1 MDVAKSDG
9 VGGSSPAPLTLLVI
23 IGGIL
28 LASPIVGASN
38 QETTAEPSMVT
49 FTFEG
54 EFMFL
59 AQMEFEVFD
68 SDQNSVLR
76 SGAGN
81 HQLVL
86 APGQYNIEARANA
99 GPFSVGMESLE
110 FDSQEYSHVT
120 LTVQYVLVAEVVSV
134 LVLVSLALSL
144 LKATRRSFGR
154 LRRKRSISISS
165 NAHVEPTDD
174 MLAEQDPKSDGVRIH
189 LGPPPPEEEKVLRER
204 KSAEEES
211 LPEQEPVDDPYYPG
225 APGDRELAIKYG
237 LEWIKTPE
245 EEKGLRELW
254 EKENER
260 RKKRGSILI
269 SWLVWKEM
277 RRQDGEEY
285 ENSGDKAR
293 DNWLKTPEGKKA
305 AEDALGHLHIHAQDR
320 EYREKERKRRD
331 EGKNQEIREREE
343 WRRTMIEKKKD
354 VDDKIKELK
363 EKLKKLRKQREEW
376 RKSSPYE
383 RKKWPP
389 KGVLGWMVFI
399 SGFFGSDPGEG
410 TGLADAK
417 EDELVED
424 KLKEI
429 DKEIEELE
437 NELRLSGDAVASLSK
452 HVEAP
457 PPPAPDTSTEQQ
469 KPSVELHQLNLKFD
483 GQLVPNSDWGSV
495 ILDYTVSSVTHYF
508 NLGLNG
514 QWSVQNIAIFSG
526 EPPGT
531 RERVAMNFDLGINS
545 GTNVEAAAVSWS
557 LTPDILASPPPGIQP
572 LLLHSREYVINS
584 GIAGRKIEVARAV
597 PLIGALLCDPRE
609 SDPVAHAGFP
619 NEDCGLNECVPVA
632 VRNSIGWLN
641 KTHKLGIKDEIYNM
655 KNLKEVLRWNKRGV
669 KDSQW
674 YKRKDR
680 WMKSKNVPIKTMRY
694 RINDHKKLYA
704 AIKDKCD
711 VELNTKT
718 HTVAVVGIGKT
729 CDGKY
734 ILKVAHDTEQDG
746 CNCRNSECKQEK
758 KNKKCLR
765 RDGPTGCVIETLH
778 WDPNSGGRGLKLL
791 TTPKKQSRLRIR
803 GAPWTENLMDF
814 VVECPIKGK

>member
-1 MDVAKSDG
+1 M
-9 VGGSSPAPLTLLVI
+9 
-23 IGGIL
+23 
-28 LASPIVGASN
+28 
-38 QETTAEPSMVT
+38 
-49 FTFEG
+49 
-54 EFMFL
+54 
-59 AQMEFEVFD
+59 
-68 SDQNSVLR
+68 
-76 SGAGN
+76 
-81 HQLVL
+81 
-86 APGQYNIEARANA
+86 
-99 GPFSVGMESLE
+99 
-110 FDSQEYSHVT
+110 
-120 LTVQYVLVAEVVSV
+120 
-134 LVLVSLALSL
+134 
-144 LKATRRSFGR
+144 
-154 LRRKRSISISS
+154 
-165 NAHVEPTDD
+165 
-174 MLAEQDPKSDGVRIH
+174 
-189 LGPPPPEEEKVLRER
+189 
-204 KSAEEES
+204 
-211 LPEQEPVDDPYYPG
+211 
-225 APGDRELAIKYG
+225 
-237 LEWIKTPE
+237 
-245 EEKGLRELW
+245 
-254 EKENER
+254 
-260 RKKRGSILI
+260 
-269 SWLVWKEM
+269 
-277 RRQDGEEY
+277 
-285 ENSGDKAR
+285 
-293 DNWLKTPEGKKA
+293 
-305 AEDALGHLHIHAQDR
+305 
-320 EYREKERKRRD
+320 
-331 EGKNQEIREREE
+331 
-343 WRRTMIEKKKD
+343 
-354 VDDKIKELK
+354 
-363 EKLKKLRKQREEW
+363 
-376 RKSSPYE
+376 
-383 RKKWPP
+383 
-389 KGVLGWMVFI
+389 
-399 SGFFGSDPGEG
+399 
-410 TGLADAK
+410 
-417 EDELVED
+417 
-424 KLKEI
+424 
-429 DKEIEELE
+429 
-437 NELRLSGDAVASLSK
+437 
-452 HVEAP
+452 
-457 PPPAPDTSTEQQ
+457 
-469 KPSVELHQLNLKFD
+469 
-483 GQLVPNSDWGSV
+483 PNSDWGSV

-674 YKRKDR
+674 YKRKER

-694 RINDHKKLYA
+694 RINDHKKLYDK
-704 AIKDKCD
+704 IKDKCD

-778 WDPNSGGRGLKLL
+778 WDPDRGGRGLKLL